1 MKYSRALSSVNVSS
15 VGSWVT
21 TGLEGEGESE
31 GEKGREAGSKE
42 KGRKE
47 GREEGREGGGGGG
60 SIRWVYSTLWDTTV
74 E

>member
-42 KGRKE
+42 KGRKG
-47 GREEGREGGGGGG
+47 GREGGGGG

>member
-21 TGLEGEGESE
+21 TGLEGG
-31 GEKGREAGSKE
+31 GGKGREAGSKE
-42 KGRKE
+42 KGRT
-47 GREEGREGGGGGG
+47 EGREGGGGEG
-60 SIRWVYSTLWDTTV
+60 SIRWVYSTMWDTTV

>member
-47 GREEGREGGGGGG
+47 GRKGGREEEEEEASGGFIAPCG
-60 SIRWVYSTLWDTTV
+60 TQQLNN
-74 E
+74 